1 MAAALDKNE
10 IYISPNPH
18 FSSAINTTR
27 IMLAVIIAL
36 LPLAVYGVILF
47 GIPALITVA
56 VSVVSCVVFEILIQ
70 LAFKRPIRIKD
81 GSAIVTGLLFALTL
95 PPEMPVWMVI
105 LGAFFAIVV
114 AKEFFGGIGSN
125 VFNPA
130 LVGRAFLFTSFPAAM
145 GSNWIDPATDAV
157 SSATIL
163 SDMKEGFAYFSAEDY
178 VPYFT
183 GNSAGC
189 IGETSAALILLA
201 AVFLLVTKIIDWRA
215 PLAMIICTAVP
226 SFLAGTDIIASVLT
240 GGLLFGAVFMATDYT
255 TVPVTSY
262 GRFVFG
268 ALCGLITFLIRQFG
282 GYPEGVMFSILIMN
296 ALTPFLTKLTERKY
310 GHPKLFAAKKNKTGK
325 GEAK

>member
-1 MAAALDKNE
+1 MAPSDKNE

-27 IMLAVIIAL
+27 IMLAVVIAL

-81 GSAIVTGLLFALTL
+81 GSAIVTGLLLALTL
-95 PPEMPVWMVI
+95 PPAVPVWMII

-130 LVGRAFLFTSFPAAM
+130 LVGRAFLFTSFPAVM
-145 GSNWIDPATDAV
+145 GSHWIDPATDAV

-163 SDMKEGFAYFSAEDY
+163 SELKEGFVFFEPADY
-178 VPYFT
+178 LQYFT
-183 GNSAGC
+183 GKSAGC
-189 IGETSAALILLA
+189 IGETSGALILLA
-201 AVFLLVTKIIDWRA
+201 AVFLLVTNIIDWRA
-215 PLAMIICTAVP
+215 PLAMIVFTAVP
-226 SFLAGTDIIASVLT
+226 SFLAGNDIIVSVLT
-240 GGLLFGAVFMATDYT
+240 GGLLFGAVFMATDYS
-255 TVPVTSY
+255 TVPVTPY
-262 GRFVFG
+262 GRYIFG
-268 ALCGLITFLIRQFG
+268 AGCGLITFLIRQFG

-296 ALTPFLTKLTERKY
+296 ALTPFLNKLTERKY
-310 GHPKLFAAKKNKTGK
+310 GHPKLFAGKKNKAAK
-325 GEAK
+325 GGTK